1 MTMLYRNKK
10 TGAVIETDCL
20 ISGGNWE
27 PDRAD
32 AAPDA
37 TSEADTEAPFSF
49 PAAACSSRSP
59 NWPGWGCAVSGWG

>member
-20 ISGGNWE
+20 ISGGDWG

-37 TSEADTEAPFSF
+37 TSEADTEADT
-49 PAAACSSRSP
+49 PAAKSKRKGRAT
-59 NWPGWGCAVSGWG
+59 V

>member
-1 MTMLYRNKK
+1 MLYRNKK

-20 ISGGNWE
+20 ISGGDWE

-37 TSEADTEAPFSF
+37 TSEADPEADP
-49 PAAACSSRSP
+49 PAAKSKRK
-59 NWPGWGCAVSGWG
+59 GRVTG

>member
-1 MTMLYRNKK
+1 MLYRNKK

-20 ISGGNWE
+20 ISGGDWE

-37 TSEADTEAPFSF
+37 TSEADTGADTEADH
-49 PAAACSSRSP
+49 PAAKSTRKGRAT
-59 NWPGWGCAVSGWG
+59 V

>member
-1 MTMLYRNKK
+1 MLYRNKK

-20 ISGGNWE
+20 ISGGDWG

-37 TSEADTEAPFSF
+37 TSEADTEADT
-49 PAAACSSRSP
+49 PAAKSKRKGRAT
-59 NWPGWGCAVSGWG
+59 V

>member
-1 MTMLYRNKK
+1 MLYRNKK

-20 ISGGNWE
+20 ISGGDWE

-37 TSEADTEAPFSF
+37 TSEADT
-49 PAAACSSRSP
+49 PAAKSKRKGRAT
-59 NWPGWGCAVSGWG
+59 V

>member
-20 ISGGNWE
+20 ISGGDWE

-37 TSEADTEAPFSF
+37 TSEADP
-49 PAAACSSRSP
+49 PAAKSKRKGRATL
-59 NWPGWGCAVSGWG
+59 

>member
-1 MTMLYRNKK
+1 MLYRNKK

-20 ISGGNWE
+20 ISGGDWE

-37 TSEADTEAPFSF
+37 TSEADTGADP
-49 PAAACSSRSP
+49 PAAKSKRKGGAT
-59 NWPGWGCAVSGWG
+59 V